1 MNRHETTAL
10 EHHALG
16 KSLLVMNNVIKREV
30 SKVWRKL
37 ISSAIIRLSPS
48 QLFLIAQKDRKTYN
62 ADSALEGEGKSVLLV
77 ALMDVEALVGIEVR
91 NRLSKVDAKFIL
103 CRHLGELLR

>member
-16 KSLLVMNNVIKREV
+16 KGLLVMSNVIKREV

-62 ADSALEGEGKSVLLV
+62 ADSALEG
-77 ALMDVEALVGIEVR
+77 
-91 NRLSKVDAKFIL
+91 
-103 CRHLGELLR
+103 